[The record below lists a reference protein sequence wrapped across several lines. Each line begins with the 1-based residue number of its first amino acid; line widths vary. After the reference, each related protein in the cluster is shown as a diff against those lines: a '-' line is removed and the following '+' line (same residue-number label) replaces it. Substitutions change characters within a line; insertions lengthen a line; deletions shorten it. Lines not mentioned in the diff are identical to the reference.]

1 MIVPTGRPFSAE
13 FERWGF
19 VTDPYHR
26 GRRGRT
32 HTLNA

>member
-1 MIVPTGRPFSAE
+1 MIVPTGMPSSAE